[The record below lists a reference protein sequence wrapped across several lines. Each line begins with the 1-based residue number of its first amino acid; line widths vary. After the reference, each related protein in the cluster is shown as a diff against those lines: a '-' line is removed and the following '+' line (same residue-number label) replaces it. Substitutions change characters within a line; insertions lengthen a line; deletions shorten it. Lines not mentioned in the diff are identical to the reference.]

1 MYFAY
6 YLAVGV
12 LGFCEGGGIREIFV
26 LDLVWVHYLY
36 ASSCQKHY
44 CCDRC
49 LFYLLSLFLQFVT
62 TQSFF
67 PPAAAMGHK
76 QQSGGRE
83 PGFYIRPVC
92 TAQGI

>member
-44 CCDRC
+44 CCDC
-49 LFYLLSLFLQFVT
+49 SVYFTCYPFFYSL
-62 TQSFF
+62 
-67 PPAAAMGHK
+67 
-76 QQSGGRE
+76 
-83 PGFYIRPVC
+83 
-92 TAQGI
+92 